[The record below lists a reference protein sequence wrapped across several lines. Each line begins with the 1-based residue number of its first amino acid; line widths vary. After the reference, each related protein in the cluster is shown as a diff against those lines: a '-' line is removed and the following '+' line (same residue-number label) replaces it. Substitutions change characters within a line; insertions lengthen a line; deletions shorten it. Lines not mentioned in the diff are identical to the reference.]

1 MWNDLLICQSLALN
15 RPKSYRRNLQ
25 QRLLQIQLWLSLN
38 IFEVHR
44 IPIQVIQDN
53 TTLCNGTF
61 EKAEEKVFIGDA
73 KIELH
78 LINFD
83 MGFHSN
89 AYLECSRYHV
99 YTCKNYLV
107 ELASQCRT
115 LASGFIKLVSIHHE
129 ENLTS

>member
-1 MWNDLLICQSLALN
+1 MWNDLICQSLALN

-25 QRLLQIQLWLSLN
+25 KKILQIQLWLSLN

-44 IPIQVIQDN
+44 TPIQAIQDN
-53 TTLCNGTF
+53 TNLCNGTF

-83 MGFHSN
+83 MGFYSN

-99 YTCKNYLV
+99 YTL
-107 ELASQCRT
+107 Q
-115 LASGFIKLVSIHHE
+115 KL
-129 ENLTS
+129 LG